1 MNLESVFKS
10 HIAAVC
16 AIDAGSLSVLTTID
30 ELGLDSFSLVQI
42 LTAMESEL
50 EIELRDDEI
59 ARLLEARTIGDYL
72 EVLNC
77 AEGLNHA

>member
-10 HIAAVC
+10 HIATVC
-16 AIDAGSLSVLTTID
+16 AIDASSLSVLTTID

-42 LTAMESEL
+42 LTAIESEL

-59 ARLLEARTIGDYL
+59 ARLLDARTIGDYL